1 MTLPVYNLTLPIA
14 AIEAIGTAL
23 NEAPFRVAAPVIH
36 EIRRQMAE
44 QDEQFALAAKKGEPA

>member
-14 AIEAIGTAL
+14 AIETIGVAL
-23 NEAPFRVAAPVIH
+23 GEAPFKLAAPVIH

-44 QDEQFALAAKKGEPA
+44 QDEQFAQKGESA

>member
-14 AIEAIGTAL
+14 AIETIGVAL
-23 NEAPFRVAAPVIH
+23 GEAPFKLAAPVIH

-44 QDEQFALAAKKGEPA
+44 QDEQFALAQKGESA